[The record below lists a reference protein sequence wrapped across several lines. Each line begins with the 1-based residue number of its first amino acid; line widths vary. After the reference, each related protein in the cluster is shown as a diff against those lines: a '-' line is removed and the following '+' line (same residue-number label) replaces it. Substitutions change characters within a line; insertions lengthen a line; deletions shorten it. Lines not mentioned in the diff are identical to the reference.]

1 MDWTRPLACLAGT
14 LEKFLDRALCVAGAI
29 ACAQLPEFMQQYLQR
44 LGGHLDE
51 ARRQLENFARVARES
66 GLSLADYIA
75 RLSANADAPVA
86 KTGAVIRDLAA
97 RVDALA
103 AAERALREAS
113 AWERPFIFL
122 RHLDRDIAGGTWGV
136 FRPAVPTTWEGLA
149 YAAVGVALSLVIYH
163 GAVKWPLARWRAARE
178 KRQAA
183 DSKIVKSENRKS
195 GI

>member
-1 MDWTRPLACLAGT
+1 MAWKRTLATLAAA
-14 LEKFLDRALCVAGAI
+14 LEKILDRALCVAGAV

-86 KTGAVIRDLAA
+86 KTGAVIRDLAT
-97 RVDALA
+97 RVDELA
-103 AAERALREAS
+103 AAEAALRGAS
-113 AWERPFIFL
+113 VWTRPFVFL
-122 RHLDRDIAGGTWGV
+122 RHLDTEIARGTWTV
-136 FRPAVPTTWEGLA
+136 FRPAVPTTFEGLV
-149 YAAVGVALSLVIYH
+149 YAAVGVVLALAVWH

-178 KRQAA
+178 TRKAAGGDATGKRE
-183 DSKIVKSENRKS
+183 V
-195 GI
+195 